1 MLWTTKQPTQTTTV
15 TVGGDDDVGRLSLS
29 RHVSEISTNTLTVL
43 QAPESTS
50 VLRLCRQPLTQHKL
64 LVQLQ
69 SVLEAACYEFG
80 KYLMPDI
87 FRRRGWDCA
96 ESLELNRCAREF
108 QQWSFSDVESANKPR
123 DELFRSISN
132 IRHTAVHRLRVSVD
146 AMEQFFNDAET
157 LLLLLGD
164 DARRRGITMLR
175 QESRMIT
182 AKTKESKHPLHS
194 AGQQRMMER

>member
-1 MLWTTKQPTQTTTV
+1 M
-15 TVGGDDDVGRLSLS
+15 
-29 RHVSEISTNTLTVL
+29 SEISTNTLTVL

-50 VLRLCRQPLTQHKL
+50 VLRLCRQSLTQHKL

-80 KYLMPDI
+80 KHLMPDI

-164 DARRRGITMLR
+164 DARRREITMLR

-194 AGQQRMMER
+194 AASESLRVLATKRAHQQHVRRFLFVER